1 MNQRNGG
8 EKMKSEI
15 MLFLKYNNK
24 IFRYT
29 QRYLERVLKK
39 YDLSSG
45 AFSYLFFLEHQEG
58 VSQNKISREI
68 GNDKAMSARTI
79 TKLIESGHISKK
91 ADEND
96 SRAYQ
101 LYLTQKSRDILPEL
115 HREID
120 LLVKT
125 ITKDLTED
133 ERQITMN
140 SLKKIF
146 EQAKQLRGEDL

>member
-1 MNQRNGG
+1 
-8 EKMKSEI
+8 MKPEI
-15 MLFLKYNNK
+15 MMFLKYNNK

-29 QRYLERVLKK
+29 QRYLDRALKK
-39 YDLSSG
+39 YELSSG

-58 VSQNKISREI
+58 ISQNQISREI

-79 TKLIESGHISKK
+79 TKLIESGHIYKIEDAK
-91 ADEND
+91 D

-101 LYLTQKSRDILPEL
+101 LYLTQKSKDILPKI
-115 HREID
+115 HQEID

-125 ITKDLTED
+125 ITKDLSDD
-133 ERQITMN
+133 ERQVTMD

-146 EQAKQLRGEDL
+146 EQTKLLRGEDL